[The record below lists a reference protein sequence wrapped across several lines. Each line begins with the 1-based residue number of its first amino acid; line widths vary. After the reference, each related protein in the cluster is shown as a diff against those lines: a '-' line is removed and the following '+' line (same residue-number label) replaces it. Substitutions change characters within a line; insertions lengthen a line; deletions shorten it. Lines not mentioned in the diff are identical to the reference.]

1 MVSFISRVLSKLIS
15 NVHVWCF
22 TPTQMNNI
30 IQIPALIASQA
41 LNAIIS
47 PLDLAALTDT
57 AKCVKCVRSS
67 FGPTPRHPESHNC
80 VIVKDGEEL
89 IQDILNTITVIEHV
103 MSSCPN
109 SNYDCTGAGHV
120 LYK

>member
-67 FGPTPRHPESHNC
+67 FGPTPRHPESLDRGG
-80 VIVKDGEEL
+80 DGEEL

-103 MSSCPN
+103 MRSCPN